1 MSLRDEARETGR
13 NVIAV
18 GLAAGSAALIGWIKS
33 RPIKRALAKRR
44 ARKAT
49 K

>member
-1 MSLRDEARETGR
+1 MSLRDEAK
-13 NVIAV
+13 
-18 GLAAGSAALIGWIKS
+18 AAGRSVIVVGITTASVALIGWIKS

-44 ARKAT
+44 ANKE